1 MARYGG
7 EAQTPGYIESVA
19 SSKRKTKENLRLDE
33 LLPTNILQDQ
43 VGSGDQSNQRGI
55 KELLKSYYEFN
66 NMEEFIYQET
76 EVFLDTILSKQAI
89 FRVKDPENSN
99 DHFFSDFQGASSTLL
114 IKNTTDADITVDGV
128 AYNQHTD

>member
-7 EAQTPGYIESVA
+7 ESQTPGYIESVA

-33 LLPTNILQDQ
+33 LIPTNILQDQ
-43 VGSGDQSNQRGI
+43 VGDGDQSNQRGI

-76 EVFLDTILSKQAI
+76 EVFLDTVLTKQAI

-99 DHFFSDFQGASSTLL
+99 DHFF
-114 IKNTTDADITVDGV
+114 
-128 AYNQHTD
+128 